1 MGFCFKYIKRIV
13 SSVLLAGVVSSPVM
27 GAANGGAA
35 GLGDLNSKEKNTDF
49 SGVQQG
55 LDDSANFENKDS
67 NQTFLSNNK
76 RDASGIPA
84 KDNPKAKK
92 DTSDTAVKA
101 YKQTS
106 KNLVYAANGPS
117 TKAGELNGKQII
129 NEPGFLKS
137 AVDAVKSSDPKVVSA
152 AFLTLATAGGAVA
165 LAKNYSSNKDS
176 NTTPIPD
183 PFDPDQN
190 SNNGNSNEKD
200 DPNTLQNKLVKKEI
214 SKAVYLWI
222 TLGVALLAVLVV
234 LFLYRTRILIKIL
247 GYDKCVKIFHW
258 SDLDK
263 KFYYRKIFGYKK
275 YIEDF
280 PADWWKLY
288 TDKSYVKNLEK
299 QFSNCNQEAYQE
311 SQYVFETNRKLQSE
325 SSLEHGDVN
334 TDCNDSLREL
344 FDICAKYVGAWI
356 KRLEEKEV
364 QISMNNEND
373 FFLNCA
379 GDKVSFGFFHAIL
392 CCLNLYPA
400 FEQSTFPTDFS
411 SNNHKSYQILFYL
424 YNVEAALKWQLVI
437 PDTRR

>member
-1 MGFCFKYIKRIV
+1 MSFCLKYIKRSI
-13 SSVLLAGVVSSPVM
+13 SSILLARVVSSSVM
-27 GAANGGAA
+27 GAASGSAA
-35 GLGDLNSKEKNTDF
+35 DLGSLKSKEKNTGF

-55 LDDSANFENKDS
+55 LDDSASFENKDS
-67 NQTFLSNNK
+67 NQNFLSHNK
-76 RDASGIPA
+76 KDASDVSA
-84 KDNPKAKK
+84 KDKLKAKK
-92 DTSDTAVKA
+92 VPSDTDVKA
-101 YKQTS
+101 DKKTT
-106 KNLVYAANGPS
+106 KNFVYAENGPS
-117 TKAGELNGKQII
+117 AKAGEPNGEQFI
-129 NEPGFLKS
+129 NKPGYLKS
-137 AVDAVKSSDPKVVSA
+137 AFDAVKNLNSKVVVPA
-152 AFLTLATAGGAVA
+152 ILAPTLAGGVGT
-165 LAKNYSSNKDS
+165 LVKNYLSKEDG
-176 NTTPIPD
+176 NTKPIPD

-200 DPNTLQNKLVKKEI
+200 DPNTLQKELVKTEN

-222 TLGVALLAVLVV
+222 TLSVALLAVLVV